1 MSVLTDDKVL
11 APSINVSDH
20 SATLVA
26 LGFSHHTTPLA
37 LREQL
42 AFGGD
47 QVSDAL
53 GSLRHWLGKSG
64 ASYSDAGHA
73 DGTRAAI
80 LSTCNRTEL
89 YVDAP
94 LDLPRT
100 EVKRLL
106 AQWIATERKVDAQVF
121 EPHALFMEREAAVR
135 HAFRVASGLDSMVLG
150 EPQILGQFK
159 EAVRMAQ
166 AAHSLSPTL
175 ERLFHQTFSVAKL
188 VRTETA
194 IGEGAVSM
202 AAACVK
208 IAARI
213 FETLSEC
220 SVLLVGAGEMNDLV
234 GTHFAGHNV
243 KRLVVMNRGAERG
256 DALAQKLRAT
266 YAPLAELPNR
276 LHEFDIVISCTAST
290 LPLIGL
296 GAAKRA
302 ISARKHRPMLMVDL
316 AVPRDIEPEVA
327 KLNDMF
333 VYTVDDLQAW
343 VREGIESRQ
352 AAVGR
357 AEVIIEQGVA
367 DFMAWLSGRKNVGTV
382 QAIHHQ
388 ADAWRMA
395 ELERAQKMIAAG
407 HDPQDALEQ
416 MSRRLSQKFLHGTLT
431 SLSAAQGE
439 EQTQLLASAE
449 RFFLR
454 QTRRDQS

>member
-1 MSVLTDDKVL
+1 MSSLLKS
-11 APSINVSDH
+11 APDS
-20 SATLVA
+20 TLVA

-42 AFGGD
+42 SFGAD
-47 QVSDAL
+47 QMGEAL
-53 GSLRHWLGKSG
+53 GSLKHWLGK
-64 ASYSDAGHA
+64 A
-73 DGTRAAI
+73 DSQEVPRAAI

-94 LDLPRT
+94 PAMPRDH
-100 EVKRLL
+100 VKQLL
-106 AQWIATERKVDAQVF
+106 AQWIATERKIDAHLF

-159 EAVRMAQ
+159 EAVRVAQ
-166 AAHSLSPTL
+166 ASNSLSPAL

-213 FETLSEC
+213 YPSLNEC

-234 GTHFAGHNV
+234 GTHFAGHHV

-256 DALAQKLRAT
+256 EALAQKLRGA
-266 YAPLAELPNR
+266 YLPLAELPKR

-302 ISARKHRPMLMVDL
+302 IQARKQKPQLMVDL
-316 AVPRDIEPEVA
+316 AVPRDIEPEVS
-327 KLNDMF
+327 KLDNVF
-333 VYTVDDLQAW
+333 VKTVDDLQSW
-343 VREGIESRQ
+343 VREGVESRQ

-357 AEVIIEQGVA
+357 AETIIEQGVA
-367 DFMAWLSGRKNVGTV
+367 DFMAWLAGRKNVGTV
-382 QAIHHQ
+382 QAINLQ
-388 ADAWRMA
+388 VEAWRSA
-395 ELERAQKMIAAG
+395 ELERAQKLIAAG
-407 HDPQDALEQ
+407 HDPKDALEQ
-416 MSRRLSQKFLHGTLT
+416 LSKRLSHKFLHGTLAT
-431 SLSAAQGE
+431 LSGAQGE
-439 EQTQLLASAE
+439 EQSQLLSSAE

-454 QTRRDQS
+454 QHRGEQS